1 MSVRR
6 VVASATL
13 GLVLLAGSGAF
24 AQTPAG
30 QPQQEAIAQ
39 TRFGKGR
46 ELFIAGK
53 FAEALAEF
61 RAASELVESPNTRMY
76 IGRCE
81 RALGHYAAAYV
92 ELERAASEAA
102 DRAHADPRYA
112 STHDV
117 AKQEASA
124 LVSKLGHLTILAPG
138 GLPDG
143 TVITVNGSPLA
154 SAAVGV
160 AAPIDPGNVDV
171 EAKAPGH
178 VPVHR
183 TAQVAAGESVEIKIK
198 LEPAPATAGGETTS
212 ASTGA
217 GTPASTETTTTIPPT
232 GTEEHAVVDTTP
244 HSGRGLR
251 NAGFVVGGIGIV
263 GLGVFSAFAA
273 LAQTRFDQLKTQ
285 CGGGPC
291 DPSYGPQIDEGQMY
305 QNVANVSLAIGGAA
319 LVVGTIMVIAGVS
332 ASAPAPSGTS
342 AGHPAPLRAAVLP
355 LWSPQGPSGAM
366 VGVGRDF

>member
-1 MSVRR
+1 MSARR
-6 VVASATL
+6 VAASATL

-24 AQTPAG
+24 AQSAPAG

-53 FAEALAEF
+53 YAEALAEF
-61 RAASELVESPNTRMY
+61 RAAGELFESPNTRLY

-81 RALGHYAAAYV
+81 RALGHLAAAHV

-124 LVSKLGHLTILAPG
+124 LEAKLGHVTILAPG

-143 TVITVNGSPLA
+143 TVITVNGSTLA
-154 SAAVGV
+154 PAAVGV
-160 AAPIDPGNVDV
+160 AAPIDPGSVEV
-171 EAKAPGH
+171 EAKAPGY
-178 VPVHR
+178 VALHR

-198 LEPAPATAGGETTS
+198 LDVSPSAAPSETTN
-212 ASTGA
+212 ATTG
-217 GTPASTETTTTIPPT
+217 TTASTEAPT
-232 GTEEHAVVDTTP
+232 AGAPAGTEEHPVVDTTP
-244 HSGRGLR
+244 HAGRGLR

-285 CGGGPC
+285 CNGGPC
-291 DPSYGPQIDEGQMY
+291 DASYGSQIDEGQAY

-319 LVVGTIMVIAGVS
+319 LVVGTIMVVAGVS
-332 ASAPAPSGTS
+332 AGSPAASG
-342 AGHPAPLRAAVLP
+342 AGARRATPLRASVMP